1 MRPVHLTIRSLLAL
15 VLLVALS
22 SCSKPR
28 SEESR
33 TGQGVSPAER
43 GASSGPGGVAQAEA
57 LRTRTVADI
66 VTRFPVTARVLQS
79 YRIDFCC
86 KGNVTLAQA
95 LQGREER
102 VEEVLAELEA
112 AIRAPGAGGEG
123 PSTDLTSPALIG
135 RIIDRHHTYLRR
147 TLPALGPLLEKVAA
161 VHGDHNPKLR
171 PLHRAFAGLRDRILP
186 HLDGE
191 EQALFPLLMT
201 RTAEKARVEGELR
214 AMRDDHVVVGAALA
228 GIRDLSDGF
237 SVPEW
242 GCNSYRIA
250 MAELHGLETDVLRHV
265 HLENHVLMP
274 RFAANLASPA
284 PHGPEHPGSAPGDAR

>member
-1 MRPVHLTIRSLLAL
+1 MRPSRPTFRTLSAMM
-15 VLLVALS
+15 LLVALS
-22 SCSKPR
+22 ACTKA
-28 SEESR
+28 R
-33 TGQGVSPAER
+33 TGEGRAGEETSRAEVQAPSEPADLTR
-43 GASSGPGGVAQAEA
+43 AES

-66 VTRFPVTARVLQS
+66 VARYPVTARVLQS

-95 LQGREER
+95 LSGREER
-102 VEEVLAELEA
+102 VEDVLAELEA
-112 AIRAPGAGGEG
+112 AIRTPGAGGEG
-123 PSTDLTSPALIG
+123 PATDLSNPALIG
-135 RIIDRHHTYLRR
+135 RILDRHHTYLRR
-147 TLPALGPLLEKVAA
+147 TLPALGPLLQKVAA

-171 PLHRAFAGLRDRILP
+171 PLHRAFAELRDRILP

-191 EQALFPLLMT
+191 EQALFPLLMS
-201 RTAEKARVEGELR
+201 RSGEKARIERELR
-214 AMRDDHVVVGAALA
+214 GMREDHLVVGAALA

-265 HLENHVLMP
+265 HLENHVLSP
-274 RFAANLASPA
+274 RFAANP
-284 PHGPEHPGSAPGDAR
+284 